1 MPDFTKPLFAR
12 GNQMITLIAE
22 AKAAGFMCAKLEV
35 LGGAKY
41 RCYFI
46 KDFSCVSQDAPI
58 QLSRDEDKDLHLPQ
72 VQDAVDSTQNQP
84 QAVSDVQMPEMEK
97 VKSCPTT
104 KSL

>member
-41 RCYFI
+41 RCYFM
-46 KDFSCVSQDAPI
+46 KDFSGRGVSVDIPSTCDQDTHPEMR
-58 QLSRDEDKDLHLPQ
+58 QVQPQ
-72 VQDAVDSTQNQP
+72 VDAANPQP
-84 QAVSDVQMPEMEK
+84 ETVPALPVPEMEK

-104 KSL
+104 KLL